1 MPNNA
6 CPAKIWK
13 CDIDYNFGHAR
24 QDEIIEKGRSR
35 YLSRYLHEAISN
47 FQCRKKIESKKLER
61 EYVLKN
67 LTKKKSLCNKITKL

>member
-24 QDEIIEKGRSR
+24 QDEIIEKERSR

-47 FQCRKKIESKKLER
+47 FQCRKKIESKNLKENMYLR
-61 EYVLKN
+61 ISLKKN
-67 LTKKKSLCNKITKL
+67 LYATK